1 MVRVFLIHH
10 QKNGRSLRTFAFPD
24 RNLKPKWLLSKN
36 FNLHRLQLS
45 RIGLTTLTLVVLCL
59 GAASVA
65 RADTIT
71 FTGSREFSGGTGAV
85 PDPVRCGA
93 APPHFRVTNPPG
105 VGASNLGSFT
115 STESQC
121 QNNRTGNVFDGLFTY
136 DFGGG
141 NTFFGTY
148 VGTIMG
154 IVPPPPP
161 PLPGTVLTVSFTYTL
176 TGGTGSFVNASG
188 NLLGTGTITTN
199 PLPIGN
205 SSRIDIR
212 GTVNTVPEPGTMV
225 LLGTG
230 LAGVAAKV
238 RKRRKAISTSTTA

>member
-1 MVRVFLIHH
+1 M
-10 QKNGRSLRTFAFPD
+10 P
-24 RNLKPKWLLSKN
+24 
-36 FNLHRLQLS
+36 QLS
-45 RIGLTTLTLVVLCL
+45 RIGLTTLTFVVLCL
-59 GAASVA
+59 GTAASTQ
-65 RADTIT
+65 ADTIT
-71 FTGSREFSGGTGAV
+71 FNGSREFSGGTGAV
-85 PDPVRCGA
+85 PDPVRCGP

-121 QNNRTGNVFDGLFTY
+121 NNNAIGIVFDGRFTF

-148 VGTIMG
+148 VGTIVG
-154 IVPPPPP
+154 IPPPPP
-161 PLPGTVLTVSFTYTL
+161 PPGTVLTVSFTYTL

-188 NLLGTGTITTN
+188 NLLGTGTITLN

-205 SSRIDIR
+205 SSRIDI
-212 GTVNTVPEPGTMV
+212 TTIPEPATMV

-230 LAGVAAKV
+230 LAGIGAAV
-238 RKRRKAISTSTTA
+238 RKRRKANKSEEV

>member
-1 MVRVFLIHH
+1 MRLPNIVF
-10 QKNGRSLRTFAFPD
+10 GAMAVA
-24 RNLKPKWLLSKN
+24 LLC
-36 FNLHRLQLS
+36 
-45 RIGLTTLTLVVLCL
+45 IGSATL
-59 GAASVA
+59 AQ
-65 RADTIT
+65 ADTIT
-71 FTGSREFSGGTGAV
+71 FNGSRAFSGGTGAV
-85 PDPVRCGA
+85 PDPGCGP

-121 QNNRTGNVFDGLFTY
+121 NNNAIGIIFDGRFTF

-148 VGTIMG
+148 VGTIVG
-154 IVPPPPP
+154 IPPPPP
-161 PLPGTVLTVSFTYTL
+161 PPGTILTLTLNYTL

-188 NLLGTGTITTN
+188 NLLGTGTVTVT

-238 RKRRKAISTSTTA
+238 CRRRKANRTTT

>member
-1 MVRVFLIHH
+1 MRIPKIIFA
-10 QKNGRSLRTFAFPD
+10 SL
-24 RNLKPKWLLSKN
+24 
-36 FNLHRLQLS
+36 
-45 RIGLTTLTLVVLCL
+45 
-59 GAASVA
+59 SVA
-65 RADTIT
+65 LLCIGSATLAHADTIT

-85 PDPVRCGA
+85 PDPVRCGP

-121 QNNRTGNVFDGLFTY
+121 NNNAIGIVFDGLFTF

-148 VGTIMG
+148 VGTIVG
-154 IVPPPPP
+154 IPPPPP
-161 PLPGTVLTVSFTYTL
+161 PPGTVLSVSFAYTL

-188 NLLGTGTITTN
+188 NLLGTGTVTVT

-205 SSRIDIR
+205 SSRINIS
-212 GTVNTVPEPGTMV
+212 GTITTIPEPATMV

-230 LAGVAAKV
+230 LAGIGAAV
-238 RKRRKAISTSTTA
+238 HKRRKADKGKANHNRG